1 MKAFGI
7 HVKYFESSRFLNLF
21 QIFEFRNLVKNF
33 INNLITGENFKDIF
47 DWIMQAF
54 GFQDSNN
61 YYIMLEIFESL
72 KEL

>member
-7 HVKYFESSRFLNLF
+7 LLKFFESLRFLNSF
-21 QIFEFRNLVKNF
+21 QIFQFLILVKNV

-47 DWIMQAF
+47 DWIMKAF
-54 GFQDSNN
+54 GIQDSNN
-61 YYIMLEIFESL
+61 YYIMLEIFESF